1 MPAVTVGQMVPG
13 TIYQVNYVGSDG
25 RALTAVVKHALTV
38 AATQLRLLT
47 LDGTITIDQPKVSAV
62 ATSAAV
68 VLGVPH

>member
-13 TIYQVNYVGSDG
+13 TVYQVSYTGSDG

-38 AATQLRLLT
+38 STTQLRLLT
-47 LDGTITIDQPKVSAV
+47 LDGTITIDQSKISAV

-68 VLGVPH
+68 VGVPH